1 MSDKLP
7 NVFFVVAINGKEI
20 GKIEFKLYDDITP
33 KTSANFR
40 SLCIGKKPDGTCLPK
55 GFGYKGTLFHRVIP
69 EFMIQG
75 GDFERG
81 DGTGGISIYGD
92 KFPDENFEKKH
103 DKSGLLSCANAGPNS
118 NGSQFFITTATS
130 CPWLDGKHTVFGEV
144 ANESSMKVVKEI
156 ESKGNKEGKMPK
168 DKIVIIDCG
177 AI

>member
-7 NVFFVVAINGKEI
+7 NVFFVVAINGKEL

-40 SLCIGKKPDGTCLPK
+40 SLCTGKKPDGTPLPK
-55 GFGYKGTLFHRVIP
+55 GFGYKGTTFHRIIP
-69 EFMIQG
+69 EFMVQG

-81 DGTGGISIYGD
+81 DGTGGQSIYGD

-103 DKSGLLSCANAGPNS
+103 DKIGLLSSANAGPNT
-118 NGSQFFITTATS
+118 NGSQFFITTVAA

-144 ANESSMKVVKEI
+144 ANDQSLKLIKEI
-156 ESKGNKEGKMPK
+156 ESKGSKDGKPKEKVV
-168 DKIVIIDCG
+168 IVNCG
-177 AI
+177 AV

>member
-7 NVFFVVAINGKEI
+7 NVFFTIAINGKEL

-33 KTSANFR
+33 KTSSNFR
-40 SLCIGKKPDGTCLPK
+40 SLCVGKKPDNTNLPK
-55 GFGYKGTLFHRVIP
+55 GFGFKNTLFHRIIP

-81 DGTGGISIYGD
+81 DGTGGQSIFGD

-103 DKSGLLSCANAGPNS
+103 DSPNS
-118 NGSQFFITTATS
+118 NGSQFFITTIKS

-144 ANESSMKVVKEI
+144 ANESSLKIVKEI
-156 ESKGNKEGKMPK
+156 ESKGTREGKPK
-168 DKIVIIDCG
+168 EKVIIVNCG
-177 AI
+177 AV